1 LASAA
6 AAAAATA
13 AATAATAAATAT
25 AAISVSFLIVVVADS
40 WSLACCWAAVSF
52 SQFTF
57 AYLLNSLRLGVYLFW
72 LDLFIYSYA
81 AVRVPH
87 EVMPHTHT
95 HTVGGNRIGKAD

>member
-1 LASAA
+1 
-6 AAAAATA
+6 
-13 AATAATAAATAT
+13 
-25 AAISVSFLIVVVADS
+25 VSFLIVVVADS

-87 EVMPHTHT
+87 EVMPHTHRNTLTRT
-95 HTVGGNRIGKAD
+95 HTQSEEIELEKQIERSKVIAAYKI